1 MEYFYF
7 LMGSGKHVGHLVSS
21 GAPAFGWTGD
31 LAREGQVVTLPRTLG
46 PNRLSEQEVEE
57 SNWAPEL

>member
-1 MEYFYF
+1 M
-7 LMGSGKHVGHLVSS
+7 SS
-21 GAPAFGWTGD
+21 GAPAFDWTGD